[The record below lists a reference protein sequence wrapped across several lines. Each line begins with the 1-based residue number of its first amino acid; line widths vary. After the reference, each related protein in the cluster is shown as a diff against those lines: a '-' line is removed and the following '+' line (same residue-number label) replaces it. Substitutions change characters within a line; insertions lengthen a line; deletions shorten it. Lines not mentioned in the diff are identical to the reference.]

1 MQIFNDVAQFYHG
14 TKTHS
19 FSRFWRKLSKLGLI
33 KVQSYD
39 PVVELDDE
47 RLQEIE
53 KMFEDIDGFI
63 SNFDCLD

>member
-33 KVQSYD
+33 KVQSFD
-39 PVVELDDE
+39 PVVEL
-47 RLQEIE
+47 
-53 KMFEDIDGFI
+53 G
-63 SNFDCLD
+63 